1 MRVLCVLWFWATVDD
16 KIMTSNM
23 AVDVSRY
30 IKYVEIIRHLTAYTG
45 VPHQVMN
52 PEASLLPRFNLNPG
66 KDK

>member
-1 MRVLCVLWFWATVDD
+1 MLCVLWFWATVDD

-30 IKYVEIIRHLTAYTG
+30 IKYVEIIRHLTADTG

-52 PEASLLPRFNLNPG
+52 PEASLLLRYNLNPG
-66 KDK
+66 MDK